1 MKPLIMIALAMQ
13 VAIFLVTVFTVV
25 VARPTAERSR
35 PIWSSLALSLI
46 VIAMFSSNLSER
58 HEGVVGADLLA
69 YGSPLLLGMGIMA
82 CLMQIRRARGLDRPS

>member
-25 VARPTAERSR
+25 AARPTAERSR
-35 PIWSSLALSLI
+35 PIWSSLAISLI

-58 HEGVVGADLLA
+58 HEGGAGADLLA

-82 CLMQIRRARGLDRPS
+82 CLMQIRRARGLDSPS